1 MRDPQK
7 NQIKIEPATF
17 VLIVSLL
24 ILLPLLFVGFL
35 SQWISEEY

>member
-7 NQIKIEPATF
+7 NQIKIEPATL

-24 ILLPLLFVGFL
+24 ILVPLLFVGFL
-35 SQWISEEY
+35 SQ